1 MIWRVADE
9 LPSRGRLHG
18 LLSPHLEDSAVLKDK
33 KRILLIEDNPQDQS
47 IVTSALE
54 YEGYEVL
61 VATTGED
68 GLSILEREQPNLIIL
83 DLILPGIDGLEV
95 CRQIRAHY
103 DLPVIMLTAKDDE
116 LDMVVGLEVGADDY
130 ITKPFSVREFVAR
143 VRALLRRA
151 VTSERTAAHE
161 QHLSFPGLEIDL
173 PAHSVEVNGEQVH
186 LTPKEF
192 DLLYFLASEAGTVFT
207 RQEIIRK
214 VWGYESASGDLRTV
228 DTHIKR
234 LRTKLE
240 ESFEVPW
247 RIGTVWGVGY
257 RFQLSQWPPH
267 E

>member
-1 MIWRVADE
+1 VVKGKE
-9 LPSRGRLHG
+9 
-18 LLSPHLEDSAVLKDK
+18 
-33 KRILLIEDNPQDQS
+33 RILLIEDNVQDQV

-54 YEGYEVL
+54 HEGYDVDT
-61 VATTGED
+61 ADTGEE
-68 GLSILEREQPNLIIL
+68 GLSILQREQPNLIIL
-83 DLILPGIDGLEV
+83 DLILPGIDGIDV
-95 CRQIRAHY
+95 CRQVRANY

-130 ITKPFSVREFVAR
+130 ITKPFSIREFVAR

-151 VTSERTAAHE
+151 VISERTAAHE
-161 QHLSFPGLEIDL
+161 QHISFPGLEIDL
-173 PAHSVEVNGEQVH
+173 PAHGVEVNGEQVH

-192 DLLYFLASEAGTVFT
+192 DLLYFLSSQAGTVFS
-207 RQEIIRK
+207 RQEIIQR

-257 RFQLSQWPPH
+257 RFQVQ
-267 E
+267 

>member
-1 MIWRVADE
+1 MV
-9 LPSRGRLHG
+9 
-18 LLSPHLEDSAVLKDK
+18 KDK
-33 KRILLIEDNPQDQS
+33 ERIILIEDNAQDQT

-54 YEGYEVL
+54 YEGYEVDT
-61 VATTGED
+61 ADTGEE
-68 GLSILEREQPNLIIL
+68 GLAILQRQQANLVIL
-83 DLILPGIDGLEV
+83 DLILPGMDGLEV
-95 CRQIRAHY
+95 CRQVRANY

-130 ITKPFSVREFVAR
+130 ITKPFSIREFVAR

-151 VTSERTAAHE
+151 VISERTAAHE

-173 PAHSVEVNGEQVH
+173 PAHRVEVNGEQVH

-192 DLLYFLASEAGTVFT
+192 DLLYFLSSEPSTVFS
-207 RQEIIRK
+207 RQEIIQK

-234 LRTKLE
+234 LRNKLE

-257 RFQLSQWPPH
+257 RFQLQ
-267 E
+267 

>member
-1 MIWRVADE
+1 
-9 LPSRGRLHG
+9 
-18 LLSPHLEDSAVLKDK
+18 VLKDK

>member
-1 MIWRVADE
+1 MV
-9 LPSRGRLHG
+9 
-18 LLSPHLEDSAVLKDK
+18 KDK
-33 KRILLIEDNPQDQS
+33 ETILFIEDNAQDQT

-54 YEGYEVL
+54 HEGYGVD
-61 VATTGED
+61 VADTGEE
-68 GLSILEREQPNLIIL
+68 GLAILEKRQPNLIIL

-95 CRQIRAHY
+95 CRQVRANY

-130 ITKPFSVREFVAR
+130 ITKPFSIREFVAR

-151 VTSERTAAHE
+151 VISERTAAHE

-173 PAHSVEVNGEQVH
+173 PAHRVEITGEQVH

-192 DLLYFLASEAGTVFT
+192 DLLYFLAAEPDTVFS
-207 RQEIIRK
+207 RQEIIEQ

-228 DTHIKR
+228 DTHVKR

-257 RFQLSQWPPH
+257 RFQLQ
-267 E
+267 

>member
-1 MIWRVADE
+1 MV
-9 LPSRGRLHG
+9 
-18 LLSPHLEDSAVLKDK
+18 KDK
-33 KRILLIEDNPQDQS
+33 ERILLIEDNTQDQT

-54 YEGYEVL
+54 HEGYAVD
-61 VATTGED
+61 AADTGEE
-68 GLSILEREQPNLIIL
+68 GLAILQRQQPNLIIL
-83 DLILPGIDGLEV
+83 DLILPGIDGIDV
-95 CRQIRAHY
+95 CRQVRSDY
-103 DLPVIMLTAKDDE
+103 DLPIIMLTAKDDE

-130 ITKPFSVREFVAR
+130 ITKPFSIREFVAR

-151 VTSERTAAHE
+151 VISERTAAHE
-161 QHLSFPGLEIDL
+161 QHLSLPGLEIDL
-173 PAHSVEVNGEQVH
+173 PAHRVEVNGEQVH

-192 DLLYFLASEAGTVFT
+192 DLLYFLAAEPGTVFS
-207 RQEIIRK
+207 RQEIIQK

-257 RFQLSQWPPH
+257 RFQVQ
-267 E
+267 

>member
-1 MIWRVADE
+1 VGSILVGLA
-9 LPSRGRLHG
+9 RL
-18 LLSPHLEDSAVLKDK
+18 LLTYLEEGPVVKGK
-33 KRILLIEDNPQDQS
+33 ERILLIEDNLQDQT

-54 YEGYEVL
+54 YEGYEVDT
-61 VATTGED
+61 ADTGEE
-68 GLSILEREQPNLIIL
+68 GLATLAEQQPDLIIL

-95 CRQIRAHY
+95 CRQVRASY

-130 ITKPFSVREFVAR
+130 ITKPFSIHEFVAR

-151 VTSERTAAHE
+151 VISERTAAHE

-173 PAHSVEVNGEQVH
+173 PKRMVEVNGQRVH

-192 DLLYFLASEAGTVFT
+192 DLLYFLSSEPGTVFS
-207 RQEIIRK
+207 RQQIIQQ
-214 VWGYESASGDLRTV
+214 VWGYESTSGDLRTV

-234 LRTKLE
+234 LRSKLE

-257 RFQLSQWPPH
+257 RFQLQ
-267 E
+267 

>member
-1 MIWRVADE
+1 MV
-9 LPSRGRLHG
+9 
-18 LLSPHLEDSAVLKDK
+18 KDK
-33 KRILLIEDNPQDQS
+33 ERILLIEDNAQDQS

-54 YEGYEVL
+54 YEGYEVDT
-61 VATTGED
+61 ADTGEE
-68 GLSILEREQPNLIIL
+68 GIAILERQQPDLIIL

-103 DLPVIMLTAKDDE
+103 NLPVIMLTAKDDE

-130 ITKPFSVREFVAR
+130 IPKPFSIREFVAR
-143 VRALLRRA
+143 VRALLRRT
-151 VTSERTAAHE
+151 VISERTAAHE
-161 QHLSFPGLEIDL
+161 QHVSFPGLEIDL
-173 PAHSVEVNGEQVH
+173 PSHTVEVNGEQVH

-192 DLLYFLASEAGTVFT
+192 DLLYFLAAEPGTVFS
-207 RQEIIRK
+207 RQEIIQK

-257 RFQLSQWPPH
+257 RFQVQ
-267 E
+267 